1 MQELTTTKMAKSL
14 NQNKQN
20 SQSMLGQKTGSMLDK
35 KTNEDFNNEHP
46 NHSDSG
52 LIVDGSTPDATK
64 TKQIPDKKK
73 SEIKLKK
80 NKQ

>member
-1 MQELTTTKMAKSL
+1 
-14 NQNKQN
+14 
-20 SQSMLGQKTGSMLDK
+20 MLDK

-52 LIVDGSTPDATK
+52 LIVDGSTPNDTK
-64 TKQIPDKKK
+64 TKQIPGKKK
-73 SEIKLKK
+73 SEIKIKK